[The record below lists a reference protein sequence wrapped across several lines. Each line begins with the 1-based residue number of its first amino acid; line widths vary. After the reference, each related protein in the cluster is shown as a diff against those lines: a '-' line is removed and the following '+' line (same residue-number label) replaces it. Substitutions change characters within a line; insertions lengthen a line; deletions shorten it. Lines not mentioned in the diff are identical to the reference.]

1 MSSGALHHGRG
12 SEGARGLGLTL
23 GVRGWGGYLMSLKAT
38 TPLRC
43 IRSSTQ
49 SSLPPPASNRKSAT
63 LMLSDLI
70 PLRMHEVRATVHS
83 GIGASGFV

>member
-1 MSSGALHHGRG
+1 
-12 SEGARGLGLTL
+12 
-23 GVRGWGGYLMSLKAT
+23 MSLKAI

-43 IRSSTQ
+43 LRSSTQ

-70 PLRMHEVRATVHS
+70 PLGIRGVRVRLHEQ
-83 GIGASGFV
+83 GDDASDFT